1 MKIGSLEILEKS
13 SLAPMAGAAD
23 RAFRELCS
31 SYGAG
36 FVVGELTSS
45 KGVSMGDKKS
55 GELLSISDDERPAAS
70 QLFGDSPPVMAKAA
84 EEALTY
90 KPDFI
95 DINMGCPAPKVASNG
110 CGSALM
116 KNPSLAGEI
125 VKAVVEVSTVPVT
138 VKMRTGWDEDS
149 LNAPELAKICEAN
162 GAQMITVHGRT
173 KKQMY
178 APGINYDIIK
188 EVKQSVK
195 IPVIGNGDVVDGK
208 SAVAMIEKTGCDGV
222 MVGRGALGRPWI
234 FEEINTFLQ
243 TGEIIPERSIE
254 ERMAVLK
261 QHIAKLIE
269 YKGEYIAMREARKHA
284 AWYVKG
290 IRGAAKY
297 RAEIGKI
304 NIFSDLENLI
314 DKITESCYGFGDTDE
329 FDKFC
334 FNNLKK

>member
-1 MKIGSLEILEKS
+1 MEIGNIKIEKQV

-31 SYGAG
+31 SYGAA

-55 GELLSISDDERPAAS
+55 GQLLSISDCERPAAS
-70 QLFGDSPPVMAKAA
+70 QLFGDSPAVMAEAA
-84 EEALTY
+84 EEALKY

-95 DINMGCPAPKVASNG
+95 DINMGCPAPKVSSNG

-116 KNPSLAGEI
+116 KNPALAGEI
-125 VKAVVEVSTVPVT
+125 VKAVVAVSTVPVT
-138 VKMRTGWDEDS
+138 VKLRTGWDENS

-162 GAQMITVHGRT
+162 GAAMITVHGRT
-173 KKQMY
+173 KVQMY
-178 APGINYDIIK
+178 SPGINYDIIRKVK
-188 EVKQSVK
+188 ESVK
-195 IPVIGNGDVVDGK
+195 VPVIGNGDVLDGK
-208 SAVAMIEKTGCDGV
+208 SALSMIEKTGCDGV
-222 MVGRGALGRPWI
+222 MVGRGALGKPWV
-234 FEEINTFLQ
+234 FKEINTFLE
-243 TGEIIPERSIE
+243 TGEILPEPTIE
-254 ERMAVLK
+254 ERMDVLK
-261 QHIAKLIE
+261 KHIAKLIE
-269 YKGEYIAMREARKHA
+269 YKGEYIAMRVARKHA

-304 NIFSDLENLI
+304 NTFSDLEVLI
-314 DKITESCYGFGDTDE
+314 DKITESCFGFGDTDE

-334 FNNLKK
+334 FNNIKK

>member
-1 MKIGSLEILEKS
+1 MEIGNLKIEKKA

-31 SYGAG
+31 SYGAA

-45 KGVSMGDKKS
+45 KGVSMGDRKS
-55 GELLSISDDERPAAS
+55 GELLSISDKERPAAS
-70 QLFGDSPPVMAKAA
+70 QLFGDSPEVMAKAA
-84 EEALTY
+84 EEALQY

-95 DINMGCPAPKVASNG
+95 DINMGCPAPKVSSNG

-125 VKAVVEVSTVPVT
+125 VKSVVEASTVPVT
-138 VKMRTGWDEDS
+138 VKMRTGWDENS
-149 LNAPELAKICEAN
+149 LNAPELAKICEDS
-162 GAQMITVHGRT
+162 GASMITVHGRT
-173 KKQMY
+173 KVQMY
-178 APGINYDIIK
+178 SPGINFDIIRQVK
-188 EVKQSVK
+188 ESVK
-195 IPVIGNGDVVDGK
+195 IPVIGNGDVTDAK
-208 SAVAMIEKTGCDGV
+208 SALMMLEKTGCDGV
-222 MVGRGALGRPWI
+222 MIGRGALGKPWV
-234 FEEINTFLQ
+234 FSEINHFFE
-243 TGEIIPERSIE
+243 TGEILPEPSIDV
-254 ERMAVLK
+254 RMDVLRN
-261 QHIAKLIE
+261 HISKLIE

-304 NIFSDLENLI
+304 NTFSDLEELI
-314 DKITESCYGFGDTDE
+314 EKITESCFGFGETDE

-334 FNNLKK
+334 FNNLNR

>member
-1 MKIGSLEILEKS
+1 MKIGNLEINKKA

-31 SYGAG
+31 SYGAA

-45 KGVSMGDKKS
+45 KGVSMGDRKS
-55 GELLSISDDERPAAS
+55 GELLSISDKERPAAS
-70 QLFGDSPPVMAKAA
+70 QLFGDSPLVMAKAA
-84 EEALTY
+84 EEALSY

-95 DINMGCPAPKVASNG
+95 DINMGCPAPKVSSNG

-116 KNPSLAGEI
+116 KNPELAGKI

-138 VKMRTGWDEDS
+138 VKMRTGWDENS
-149 LNAPELAKICEAN
+149 LNAPELAKICEQN
-162 GAQMITVHGRT
+162 GASMITVHGRT
-173 KKQMY
+173 KVQMY
-178 APGINYDIIK
+178 SPGINYDIIK
-188 EVKQSVK
+188 QVKKSVA
-195 IPVIGNGDVVDGK
+195 IPVIGNGDVTDAR
-208 SAVAMIEKTGCDGV
+208 SALSMIEKTGCDSV
-222 MVGRGALGRPWI
+222 MVGRGALGKPWV
-234 FEEINTFLQ
+234 FREINHFFE
-243 TGEIIPERSIE
+243 TGETLPEPSID
-254 ERMAVLK
+254 ERMNVLK
-261 QHIAKLIE
+261 KHISKLIE

-304 NIFSDLENLI
+304 NTFSDLEELI
-314 DKITESCYGFGDTDE
+314 DKITESCFGFGDTDE

-334 FNNLKK
+334 FNNLNR

>member
-1 MKIGSLEILEKS
+1 MKIGNIEINKKA

-23 RAFRELCS
+23 RAFRELCT
-31 SYGAG
+31 SYGAA

-55 GELLSISDDERPAAS
+55 GQLLSISDEERPAAS
-70 QLFGDSPPVMAKAA
+70 QLFGDNPLVMAKAA

-95 DINMGCPAPKVASNG
+95 DINMGCPAPKVSSNG

-116 KNPSLAGEI
+116 KNPALAGEI
-125 VKAVVEVSTVPVT
+125 VKAVVEASTVPVT
-138 VKMRTGWDEDS
+138 VKMRTGWDENS

-162 GAQMITVHGRT
+162 GASMITVHGRT
-173 KKQMY
+173 KVQMY
-178 APGINYDIIK
+178 SPGINYDIIK
-188 EVKQSVK
+188 EVKSSVK
-195 IPVIGNGDVVDGK
+195 IPVIGNGDVTDAL
-208 SAVAMIEKTGCDGV
+208 SAKAMLEKTGCDGV
-222 MVGRGALGRPWI
+222 MVGRGALGKPWV
-234 FEEINTFLQ
+234 FSEINHYFE
-243 TGEIIPERSIE
+243 TGEIKANPSID

-261 QHIAKLIE
+261 KHISKLIE
-269 YKGEYIAMREARKHA
+269 YKGEFIAMREARKHA

-304 NIFSDLENLI
+304 NTFSDLEELI
-314 DKITESCYGFGDTDE
+314 DKITQSCFGFGDTDE

-334 FNNLKK
+334 FNNINR

>member
-1 MKIGSLEILEKS
+1 MEIGNLKIEKKA

-31 SYGAG
+31 SYGAA

-55 GELLSISDDERPAAS
+55 GQLLSISDAERPAAS
-70 QLFGDSPPVMAKAA
+70 QLFGDSPEVMAKAA
-84 EEALTY
+84 EEALQY

-95 DINMGCPAPKVASNG
+95 DINMGCPAPKVSSNG

-116 KNPSLAGEI
+116 KNPRLAGEI
-125 VKAVVEVSTVPVT
+125 VKAVVAASTVPVT
-138 VKMRTGWDEDS
+138 VKMRTGWDENS
-149 LNAPELAKICEAN
+149 LNAPHLAKICEQS
-162 GAQMITVHGRT
+162 GASMITVHGRT
-173 KKQMY
+173 KVQMY
-178 APGINYDIIK
+178 SPGINYDIIRQVK
-188 EVKQSVK
+188 ESVN
-195 IPVIGNGDVVDGK
+195 IPVIGNGDVADAK
-208 SAVAMIEKTGCDGV
+208 SALEMIEKTGCDGV
-222 MVGRGALGRPWI
+222 MVGRGALGKPWV
-234 FEEINTFLQ
+234 FSEINHFFE
-243 TGEIIPERSIE
+243 TGEFLPEPSIDA
-254 ERMAVLK
+254 RMEVLK
-261 QHIAKLIE
+261 KHISKLIE

-304 NIFSDLENLI
+304 NTFSDLEALI
-314 DKITESCYGFGDTDE
+314 GKITESCSGFGDTDE

-334 FNNLKK
+334 FNNLNR

>member
-1 MKIGSLEILEKS
+1 MKIGSIEINKKA

-23 RAFRELCS
+23 RAFRELCT
-31 SYGAG
+31 SYGAA

-55 GELLSISDDERPAAS
+55 GQLLSISDEERPAAS
-70 QLFGDSPPVMAKAA
+70 QLFGDNPLVMAQAA

-95 DINMGCPAPKVASNG
+95 DINMGCPAPKVSSNG

-116 KNPSLAGEI
+116 KNPLLAGKI
-125 VKAVVEVSTVPVT
+125 VKEVVRASTVPVT
-138 VKMRTGWDEDS
+138 VKMRTGWDENS

-162 GAQMITVHGRT
+162 GASMITVHGRT
-173 KKQMY
+173 KVQMY
-178 APGINYDIIK
+178 SPGINYDIIK
-188 EVKQSVK
+188 EVKNSVK
-195 IPVIGNGDVVDGK
+195 IPVIGNGDVTDALTAK
-208 SAVAMIEKTGCDGV
+208 EMIEKTGCDGV
-222 MVGRGALGRPWI
+222 MVGRGALGKPWI
-234 FEEINTFLQ
+234 FREINHYFE
-243 TGEIIPERSIE
+243 TGEILPQPSID
-254 ERMAVLK
+254 ERMDVLK
-261 QHIAKLIE
+261 KHISKLIE
-269 YKGEYIAMREARKHA
+269 YKGEFIAMREARKHA

-304 NIFSDLENLI
+304 NTFSDLEELI
-314 DKITESCYGFGDTDE
+314 DKITESCFGFGDTDE

-334 FNNLKK
+334 FNNINR